1 MKSIKIIFVFLLLSS
16 TAFLSA
22 QEYNFSCNELI
33 SKNYDDMTN
42 ELTITNA
49 LPITIAYPG
58 SDDMINI
65 SIYQSGG
72 GVLLIINYEGA
83 SPCVDK
89 GSKINFLFDNAE
101 RLEISNIN
109 KYNCKQIVMLYLG
122 YHSNPEFMAYD
133 ELLMFKKLNVK
144 KIRVWGHDDYVEL
157 KLSARLSETLRQSIK
172 CISEYE

>member
-1 MKSIKIIFVFLLLSS
+1 MKAFTILMMVTFII
-16 TAFLSA
+16 SA
-22 QEYNFSCNELI
+22 NLMSQEFKYTCDELI
-33 SKNYDDMTN
+33 QKSYDDMTN
-42 ELTITNA
+42 EHTITNKI
-49 LPITIAYPG
+49 PIYINYPG

-65 SIYQSGG
+65 SIYQSGSG
-72 GVLLIINYEGA
+72 ALLIINYEGA

-101 RLEISNIN
+101 RLEISNVN
-109 KYNCKQIVMLYLG
+109 QYNCKQTVMFYLG

-157 KLSARLSETLRQSIK
+157 KLSTRLSETLRQSIK